1 MAEFWRFN
9 PDTGRNVWTGPME
22 PEYESHYEPQHYYPQ
37 DPFKKPYT
45 LVHDA
50 DKAALMQEYNTL
62 QAQLLQI
69 TARLHFLQAHI
80 GFAPE
85 EQGREHIRPNYS
97 PTLPVF
103 GDSPSSP
110 GAPYHLPP

>member
-1 MAEFWRFN
+1 MSEFWRID
-9 PDTGRNVWTGPME
+9 PHTGRNVWTGPME
-22 PEYESHYEPQHYYPQ
+22 PEYESNYEPQHYYPQ

-45 LVHDA
+45 LVQGA
-50 DKAALMQEYNTL
+50 NKTVLMQEYNTL

-69 TARLHFLQAHI
+69 TARLHSLQAQI

-97 PTLPVF
+97 PTSPVF
-103 GDSPSSP
+103 GSPRSSSNF
-110 GAPYHLPP
+110 AP